1 MLVVIGEIKVESAD
15 EIEKARGAITTMM
28 AASNAEEGCITYA
41 FSQDLAD
48 PTLIR
53 LIEKWKDQDALT
65 AHFGTPHMAE
75 FMKGMAEAKIVSMN
89 TKLYDASG
97 ERPVRG

>member
-1 MLVVIGEIKVESAD
+1 MLIVIGEVKVESAAEVD
-15 EIEKARGAITTMM
+15 KAREAIVKMM
-28 AASNAEEGCITYA
+28 EASNAEDGCIMYA

-48 PTLIR
+48 PCLIR
-53 LIEKWKDQDALT
+53 ITEKWESQEALT
-65 AHFGTPHMAE
+65 AHFGAPHMAE
-75 FMKGMAEAKIVSMN
+75 FMGAMGSAKVVSMD

>member
-1 MLVVIGEIKVESAD
+1 MLIVIGEVKVESAD
-15 EIEKARGAITTMM
+15 EVAKARDAIATMM
-28 AASNAEEGCITYA
+28 AASNAEEGCILYA

-53 LIEKWKDQDALT
+53 ITEKWKDQEALT
-65 AHFGTPHMAE
+65 AHFNAPHMAA
-75 FMKGMAEAKIVSMN
+75 FMGAMASAKIVSMD